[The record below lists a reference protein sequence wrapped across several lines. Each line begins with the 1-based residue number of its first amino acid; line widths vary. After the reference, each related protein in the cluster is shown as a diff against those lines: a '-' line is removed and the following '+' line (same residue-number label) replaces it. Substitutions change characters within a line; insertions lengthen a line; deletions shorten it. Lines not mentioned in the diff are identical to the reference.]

1 MKVGLLERFVN
12 GRKNTLPENIIVC
25 IATALAG
32 TFYFY
37 EYYYGEKVHTLVCLF
52 ISIAIAV
59 TWLICSVCSGR
70 DGKLGFMIFAF
81 LYWSIPYIYIL
92 WYDTRDNLHD
102 YNKWLAMSNKVAKA
116 VLLNPFDEAARKLG
130 TSPINLASILLIFVM
145 GMYIAGFLFKRT
157 YEAKRASAN
166 EVIYQEY
173 EGEYVIDEEDNEDND
188 GNTL

>member
-1 MKVGLLERFVN
+1 MKVGLLERFIK
-12 GRKNTLPENIIVC
+12 GKKNTLPENIIIC

-37 EYYYGEKVHTLVCLF
+37 EYYYGEKIHTFACLF
-52 ISIAIAV
+52 IAAAIAV
-59 TWLICSVCSGR
+59 TWLICSACSGR

-102 YNKWLAMSNKVAKA
+102 YNKWLAMSNKVARA
-116 VLLNPFDEAARKLG
+116 LLLNPFDEAAKKIG
-130 TSPINLASILLIFVM
+130 TSSVVIASVLLIFVM
-145 GMYIAGFLFKRT
+145 AMYIAGFLLKRT
-157 YEAKRASAN
+157 FEAKAASAN

-173 EGEYVIDEEDNEDND
+173 EGEYVMDVENEDEEDNEDN
-188 GNTL
+188 